1 MEGLRL
7 MVVEPLEPCSKNPK
21 VKRLRIAAMPKLPNY
36 FSPSELRNPALEIK
50 HSVRMADRQGV
61 GA

>member
-1 MEGLRL
+1 
-7 MVVEPLEPCSKNPK
+7 MVVEPLEPCSINPK

-36 FSPSELRNPALEIK
+36 LSPSELRNPALEIK